1 MAKTRRRTLYI
12 NLTAA
17 RSAASSGGSG
27 HDLSYRSILT
37 PIQFDDPKQ
46 ILVMHSAMRAVL
58 TLSPLAQEKAAHLR
72 LQRES
77 AGAREARLNEARSA
91 FFCGVPCAISALSL
105 KICCRAHA
113 WDALAKVGRC

>member
-1 MAKTRRRTLYI
+1 MAKTRRGRCILTLR
-12 NLTAA
+12 LLDQPRVPEPEETVCLQ
-17 RSAASSGGSG
+17 GGSG

-46 ILVMHSAMRAVL
+46 ILVMHSAMRPVL

-77 AGAREARLNEARSA
+77 AGA
-91 FFCGVPCAISALSL
+91 
-105 KICCRAHA
+105 
-113 WDALAKVGRC
+113 